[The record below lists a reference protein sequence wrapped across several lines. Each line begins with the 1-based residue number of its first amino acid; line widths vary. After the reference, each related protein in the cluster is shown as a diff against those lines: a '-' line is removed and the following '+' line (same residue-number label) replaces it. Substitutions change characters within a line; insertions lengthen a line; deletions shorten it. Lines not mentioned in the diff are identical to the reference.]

1 MMVKAA
7 LFSVPAVAMVITVLL
22 LNWVEAGPG
31 LAAAALALVAAGGGV
46 LFGVFADRLP
56 ELSGKRRRERLIARH
71 LDH

>member
-7 LFSVPAVAMVITVLL
+7 LFSAPAVAMAITVLL

-31 LAAAALALVAAGGGV
+31 LAVAALALVAAGGGI

-56 ELSGKRRRERLIARH
+56 EFSGRRRRED
-71 LDH
+71 LDHLP